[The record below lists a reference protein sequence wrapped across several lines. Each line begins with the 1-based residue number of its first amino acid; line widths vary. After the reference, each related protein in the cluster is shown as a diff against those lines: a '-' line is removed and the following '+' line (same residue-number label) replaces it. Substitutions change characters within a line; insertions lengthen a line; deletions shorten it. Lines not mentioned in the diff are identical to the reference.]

1 MKSPVFI
8 FSLPRSGSTLVQR
21 ILMAH
26 SGIASFAEPWFL
38 LPLMNMDRDAGT
50 LSRYSHLSTS
60 QAFKEFVEHL
70 PGGETFYQTAL
81 KDFCETIYAAH
92 CQNGEM
98 YFIDKTPRY
107 FYIIPQIAEV
117 FPDAKFIFIFRNPCH
132 VYSSVLKTWG
142 GGSFKRL
149 YLRYND
155 LMDGPKLLAQ
165 GYEQYKSRSYAFQYE
180 DFVREPEHYLKEM
193 CDYLE
198 LEYEANM
205 LDDFSKQ
212 DLVGK
217 YGDPSGVKAYKT
229 IEPKTLEKWKSTF
242 NTGFRKAILKRYI
255 GSMDEADLRIQ
266 GYEKKAILD
275 EIDALNSRVALRAT
289 LGDVMQY
296 LKTMLIVRVK
306 INLFFAR
313 NRKWSR
319 DRYLS

>member
-1 MKSPVFI
+1 
-8 FSLPRSGSTLVQR
+8 
-21 ILMAH
+21 MAH
-26 SGIASFAEPWFL
+26 SKIASFAEPWFL
-38 LPLMNMDRDAGT
+38 LPLMQMNRDAGT

-60 QAFKEFVEHL
+60 QAFKEFVGHL
-70 PGGETFYQTAL
+70 PGGEAFYQTAL

-92 CQNGEM
+92 CQNGET

-142 GGSFKRL
+142 DGSFKRL

-165 GYEQYKSRSYAFQYE
+165 GYEQYRSRSYAFQYE
-180 DFVREPEHYLKEM
+180 EFVKEPERYLKEM

-198 LEYEANM
+198 VEYEANM
-205 LDDFSKQ
+205 LVNFSTQ

-242 NTGFRKAILKRYI
+242 NTVFRKKILKHYI
-255 GSMDEADLRIQ
+255 QSMDGEDLKIQ
-266 GYEKKAILD
+266 GYEKKAILE
-275 EIDALNSRVALRAT
+275 EIDAVKSSFAGRAT
-289 LGDVMQY
+289 VGDAMQY
-296 LKTMLIVRVK
+296 LKTMLIVRLK

-313 NRKWSR
+313 DRKWSQ